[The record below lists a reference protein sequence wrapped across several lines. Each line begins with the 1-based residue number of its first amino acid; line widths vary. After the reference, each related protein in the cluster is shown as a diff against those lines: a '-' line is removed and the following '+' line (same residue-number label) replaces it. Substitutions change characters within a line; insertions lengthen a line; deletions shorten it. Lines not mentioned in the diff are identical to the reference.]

1 MKQILC
7 ALVMT
12 ALIGCASAS
21 KQSDSAFLKS
31 PWDGQTPLGSIED
44 DLTRE
49 ADTTHY
55 KATATL
61 ETRALIEA
69 RTSQSSKRSLE
80 SEPQKSE
87 KIKNAVQALTSGRTC
102 FLVQLNTG
110 IIEYGM
116 FKHWTAKVKT
126 SAGMLPAKFTNTK
139 GSDSVPSAIG
149 GGLRPFFNASHAC
162 TDSQVDLTK
171 GFSLYMVL
179 TESGLPP
186 AELTWEAPTQ

>member
-7 ALVMT
+7 SLVALSLV
-12 ALIGCASAS
+12 GCASAS

-31 PWDGQTPLGSIED
+31 PWDGQTPLDSIED

-55 KATATL
+55 KVTATL

-69 RTSQSSKRSLE
+69 RAIRASSRTLE
-80 SEPQKSE
+80 SKQETNTK
-87 KIKNAVQALTSGRTC
+87 VQESIRTLTSGRTC
-102 FLVQLNTG
+102 LLVQLNTG

-126 SAGMLPAKFTNTK
+126 STGTIPVKFTNTK
-139 GSDSVPSAIG
+139 GSESVPSAIG
-149 GGLRPFFNASHAC
+149 GGLRPFFNATHAC
-162 TDSQVDLTK
+162 TEGPIDLSK
-171 GFSLYMVL
+171 SFSFYMIL
-179 TESGLPP
+179 GESELPP
-186 AELTWEAPTQ
+186 AELTWEAPSQ